1 MKIKF
6 LMISIALL
14 ALAACSGGG
23 GGPVSVTGG
32 GETGS
37 AGTTTG
43 TVTGFGSIYVNGV
56 EFDTSDTSFDIDD
69 APGQESDLEVG
80 HVVTIEGTVN
90 PDGRTGV
97 AEHVSFEDDL
107 EGPISSID
115 PASQTFVVVGQTVIV
130 DDLTSFDDDIVP
142 ASFEGL
148 AVGDFVEVS
157 GYADAEGNIRATR
170 VEVETGDDREIE
182 VKGIVSDLDSA
193 ASTFQ
198 INDLVVDFSS
208 ATLNDFSDGMI
219 ADGDYVEVKGTDFG
233 LAGELLATEV
243 ESEDDRHDNSEDDD
257 VEIEGYITAFD
268 SADSF
273 SVSGMPVTTNSQTQ
287 FEHGSIDDLALNV
300 MVEVEGVVDA
310 DGVLVAREV
319 EFRDH
324 QSDDDSY
331 LKIEA
336 AVQDVDIAA
345 GTLAMLGITINVDE
359 MTRIEDDSDSDVRR
373 FSLDDIQV
381 GDFIE
386 VRGIEILDADGVATG
401 EIRALR
407 LERDDADDEVSLQGV
422 VTGFSGTT
430 LTILGVTIDTHAGTE
445 FEDDDNSLN
454 SAEFFA
460 MLSVGSVVEAEGIQ
474 VSDAGISADELE
486 FED

>member
-6 LMISIALL
+6 LAICIALL
-14 ALAACSGGG
+14 ILAACGGG
-23 GGPVSVTGG
+23 SGSPASVADPTGAAS
-32 GETGS
+32 T
-37 AGTTTG
+37 GTTTG
-43 TVTGFGSIYVNGV
+43 TVTGFGSIYVNGI
-56 EFDTSDTSFDIDD
+56 EFDTSGTSFDIDD

-80 HVVTIEGTVN
+80 HVVTIEGTVHS
-90 PDGRTGV
+90 DGRTGV
-97 AEHVSFEDDL
+97 AEHVSFEDEV

-115 PASQTFVVVGQTVIV
+115 LANQSFVVVGQTIIV

-148 AVGDFVEVS
+148 AVGNFVEVS

-170 VEVETGDDREIE
+170 VEVETDSGREIE
-182 VKGIVSDLDSA
+182 VKGMVASLDSA

-208 ATLNDFSDGMI
+208 ATLSDFPDGII

-233 LAGELLATEV
+233 PAGELIATRV

-257 VEIEGYITAFD
+257 VEIEGYITTFD
-268 SADSF
+268 SPDNF
-273 SVSGMPVTTNSQTQ
+273 SVSGMPVITNSQTQ
-287 FEHGSIDDLALNV
+287 FEHGSVDDLALNV
-300 MVEVEGVVDA
+300 KLEVEGVVNA

-319 EFRDH
+319 EFREH
-324 QSDDDSY
+324 QTDENDI
-331 LKIEA
+331 KIEA
-336 AVQDVDIAA
+336 AVQAVDFEA
-345 GTLAMLGITINVDE
+345 GILTMLGIIVHVDE

-373 FSLDDIQV
+373 FSLADIQA
-381 GDFIE
+381 GNFIE
-386 VRGIEILDADGVATG
+386 VRGIEIFDADGLSTG

-407 LERDDADDEVSLQGV
+407 LEREDFDDDVSLQGA
-422 VTGFSGTT
+422 VTEYSEGT
-430 LTILGVTIDTHAGTE
+430 LMILGVTIDTHAGTE
-445 FEDDDNSLN
+445 FEDDDNSLS

-460 MLSVGSVVEAEGIQ
+460 LLSAGAIIEAEGIQ
-474 VSDAGISADELE
+474 VSDAGISADKLE